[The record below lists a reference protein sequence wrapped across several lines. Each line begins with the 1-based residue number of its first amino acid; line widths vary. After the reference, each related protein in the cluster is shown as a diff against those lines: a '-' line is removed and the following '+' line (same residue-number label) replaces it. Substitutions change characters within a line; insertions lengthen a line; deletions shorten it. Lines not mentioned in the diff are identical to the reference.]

1 MQEILSRLKSP
12 IVIIQLLSIL
22 AGLVIF
28 FSPSSSESVQAVTTA
43 AIAAINIIAG
53 LNNPADKENF

>member
-1 MQEILSRLKSP
+1 MNDIISRLKSP
-12 IVIIQLLSIL
+12 VVIIQLLSIF
-22 AGLVIF
+22 AGLVVF
-28 FSPSSSESVQAVTTA
+28 FSPNSSETVQAVTTA